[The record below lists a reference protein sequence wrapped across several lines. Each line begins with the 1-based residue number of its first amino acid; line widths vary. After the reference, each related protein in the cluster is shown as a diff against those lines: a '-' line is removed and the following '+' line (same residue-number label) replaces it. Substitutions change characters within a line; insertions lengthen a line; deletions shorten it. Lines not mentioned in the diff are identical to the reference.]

1 MSAPEQDPDVFESL
15 GKMKM
20 PNFTALLAS
29 KPNNIVS
36 GAIAGIG
43 NTVGGA
49 LIAVGEYRNS
59 RTFPRLYQKYSMYS
73 M

>member
-1 MSAPEQDPDVFESL
+1 MSTTEDDPDVFGTL

-20 PNFTALLAS
+20 PNFNALLAS

-36 GAIAGIG
+36 GAISGIG

-49 LIAVGEYRNS
+49 LIAVGKCS
-59 RTFPRLYQKYSMYS
+59 
-73 M
+73 